1 MKKLIV
7 LATTL
12 IIGLQA
18 QASVTAGEFVSDFV
32 DQANRRLL
40 YTNKERTATKKRTNY
55 CNSMSAEQVKT
66 IKAIVAKN
74 PEITVGDFTAQLA
87 DSLKCFPEFWS
98 PWSRTKTTRGML
110 VNTKAYI
117 MDISLIQDVLA
128 DLNEG
133 KLPNEHTKLLDSYNN
148 WEWLKGAQ

>member
-12 IIGLQA
+12 MMGLQA
-18 QASVTAGEFVSDFV
+18 QASVTASEFVSDFV
-32 DQANRRLL
+32 NQTNRRLH
-40 YTNKERTATKKRTNY
+40 YTNKERSAAKKRTNY
-55 CNSMSAEQVKT
+55 CESLDAKQIKT
-66 IKAIVAKN
+66 IKDIVAKN
-74 PEITVGDFTAQLA
+74 PEITVGDFTAQLS
-87 DSLKCFPEFWS
+87 DTLKCFPEFWS

-133 KLPNEHTKLLDSYNN
+133 KLPNEHTKLLESYNN
-148 WEWLKGAQ
+148 WDWLKGAQ

>member
-7 LATTL
+7 IAATMMM
-12 IIGLQA
+12 GLQA
-18 QASVTAGEFVSDFV
+18 QASVTASEFVSDFV
-32 DQANRRLL
+32 NQANHRLE
-40 YTNKERTATKKRTNY
+40 YINKQRTAAKKRTNY
-55 CNSMSAEQVKT
+55 CSALDAKQVKT
-66 IKAIVAKN
+66 IQEIVAKN
-74 PEITVGDFTAQLA
+74 PEITVGDFTAQLS

-128 DLNEG
+128 DLNDG
-133 KLPNEHTKLLDSYNN
+133 KLPSEHTKLLDSYNN